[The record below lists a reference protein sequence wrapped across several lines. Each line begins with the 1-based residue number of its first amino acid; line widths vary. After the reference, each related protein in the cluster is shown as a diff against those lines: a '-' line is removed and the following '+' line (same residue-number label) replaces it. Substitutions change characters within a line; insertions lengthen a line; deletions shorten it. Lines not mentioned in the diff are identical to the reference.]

1 MTLKDVHLPPL
12 KYRSDIDGLR
22 AIAVIAVVVFH
33 AFPDVLRGG
42 FIGVDIFFVIS
53 GYLISTI
60 IFENLE
66 SGTFR
71 FSDFYTRRI
80 RRIFPSLLLVLSACF
95 VFGWFALL
103 PDEYKQLG
111 KHMAAGAGFI
121 SNIVLLGEAGY
132 FDNAAETKPLLH
144 LWSLGIEE
152 QFYIVWPLLLWF
164 AWRRK
169 FNLLTMT
176 IFFTIISFVLNFKGV
191 RQDAIATFY
200 SPQTR
205 FWELLC
211 GSLLAWLMLYQRQKL
226 SHIANKID
234 DFLVAVLYTEKQKTQ
249 GQTLANCSSLLGL
262 LLVTYGL
269 LHINKELRFPGEWAL
284 IPVTGA
290 VLLLAA
296 GPDAVVNRKILSA
309 RLLVWFGLI
318 SFPLYLW
325 HWPLLSFARIVE
337 SEVPSIEIRLQ
348 AAVLSIVLAWLTYL
362 LIERPMR
369 FGKYGRAKI
378 ITLVFL
384 MIVIGYV
391 GFNTYQR
398 DGLKF
403 RLLSSKAQI
412 GNINSADLLNES
424 INNCLAYFP
433 DWDKVTDN
441 PCRFQ
446 RKTKNTIA
454 IIGDSHAGH
463 LYAGLS
469 ESVDSGDG
477 VIAFAASCAAPYID
491 IASATSDI
499 NARKVREGAY
509 KLINAAYDFVIRDPD
524 IKIVILA
531 HNPLCSSGD
540 VKDMANPGNKDENR
554 VLKDGMIRTFQ
565 ALTQANKKVVVLFD
579 NPFLPFEPNLCV
591 NRPFRLTNNRNK
603 CLFPREEFDSLTPF
617 SNYKSVVNSVL
628 KEFPQI
634 RTYDLADPF
643 CDAQYCYLAKNNAL
657 LYRDRGHLNDSGSRY
672 VAPYIMNMIGS
683 PKK

>member
-1 MTLKDVHLPPL
+1 
-12 KYRSDIDGLR
+12 
-22 AIAVIAVVVFH
+22 
-33 AFPDVLRGG
+33 
-42 FIGVDIFFVIS
+42 
-53 GYLISTI
+53 
-60 IFENLE
+60 
-66 SGTFR
+66 
-71 FSDFYTRRI
+71 
-80 RRIFPSLLLVLSACF
+80 
-95 VFGWFALL
+95 
-103 PDEYKQLG
+103 
-111 KHMAAGAGFI
+111 MAAGAGFI

-226 SHIANKID
+226 SHIANNID
-234 DFLVAVLYTEKQKTQ
+234 DFLVAVLYTEKQKIQ
-249 GQTLANCSSLLGL
+249 RQTLANCSSLLGL

-337 SEVPSIEIRLQ
+337 SEVPSSEIRLQ

-441 PCRFQ
+441 PCRFKEKPRIPSQ
-446 RKTKNTIA
+446 LLA
-454 IIGDSHAGH
+454 IPMP
-463 LYAGLS
+463 
-469 ESVDSGDG
+469 
-477 VIAFAASCAAPYID
+477 VICMLD
-491 IASATSDI
+491 
-499 NARKVREGAY
+499 
-509 KLINAAYDFVIRDPD
+509 
-524 IKIVILA
+524 
-531 HNPLCSSGD
+531 
-540 VKDMANPGNKDENR
+540 
-554 VLKDGMIRTFQ
+554 
-565 ALTQANKKVVVLFD
+565 
-579 NPFLPFEPNLCV
+579 
-591 NRPFRLTNNRNK
+591 
-603 CLFPREEFDSLTPF
+603 
-617 SNYKSVVNSVL
+617 
-628 KEFPQI
+628 
-634 RTYDLADPF
+634 
-643 CDAQYCYLAKNNAL
+643 
-657 LYRDRGHLNDSGSRY
+657 
-672 VAPYIMNMIGS
+672 
-683 PKK
+683 